1 MFLFFETLEYRE
13 QNPKGG
19 CPEVP
24 ERRVGLHVEANDA
37 RKRVHR
43 GAAGLL
49 TVKFES

>member
-24 ERRVGLHVEANDA
+24 ERRVGLQFEANGV
-37 RKRVHR
+37 RKHVLR
-43 GAAGLL
+43 GDAGLL
-49 TVKFES
+49 TVEAAR